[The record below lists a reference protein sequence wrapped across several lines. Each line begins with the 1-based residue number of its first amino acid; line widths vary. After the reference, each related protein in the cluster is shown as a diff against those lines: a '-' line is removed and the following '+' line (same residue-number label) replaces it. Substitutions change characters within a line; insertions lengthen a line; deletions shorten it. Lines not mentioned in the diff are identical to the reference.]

1 MSEEHMSDISA
12 PDGRDTTPATGRRF
26 ARWRTR
32 RVAIVAAAAAL
43 VVVAG
48 AVVAVV
54 TLGDG
59 DLPAPHVLAHDPVP
73 PEHDRA
79 TLPANC
85 GVTAKTLAALTP
97 HARLEKDGEDGDC
110 AWFSEATGKRG
121 DRRLG
126 VRLSIVRAGP
136 GVPNATSA
144 GNSSAAAAMSL
155 FAPTA
160 ENKRPGLRTVTGLGD
175 ESYMYGERSDTLTVV
190 FRVGNVIAS
199 AQWEADT
206 YTTKL
211 KKAPASDA
219 RMRADAF
226 RVAADVARALG
237 APARPAPGKKPS
249 PRAVSGLPKSAC
261 AAASKDLRTRLL
273 GDDADSST
281 GNGDPQ
287 DPSAPDAEARVRSC
301 TWRGDDR
308 ELTIAIA
315 AARPSGI
322 GTLMSDA
329 RREYLRR
336 YLDAR
341 AEKPI
346 SVHDER
352 YFHALSGLGDQA
364 FCAYVEEAD
373 LPGIAASGPA
383 RITARVGGA
392 LVTVTYGATNGGY
405 DDDDAGPLSRED
417 AVNGAYA
424 VAARAVRAVRG

>member
-1 MSEEHMSDISA
+1 MSDISA
-12 PDGRDTTPATGRRF
+12 PDDRDTAPPTGRRF

-32 RVAIVAAAAAL
+32 RAAIAAAATAL

-48 AVVAVV
+48 LVVAVV
-54 TLGDG
+54 TLGDDG
-59 DLPAPHVLAHDPVP
+59 LPAPHVLAHDPVP

-79 TLPANC
+79 TIPTNC
-85 GVTAKTLAALTP
+85 GVTGQTVSALTP
-97 HARLEKDGEDGDC
+97 HPRLEKNGDDGDC
-110 AWFSEATGKRG
+110 EWYSEATGKRG
-121 DRRLG
+121 DRRLTI
-126 VRLSIVRAGP
+126 RLSIVHAGA
-136 GVPNATSA
+136 GVPNVTSS
-144 GNSSAAAAMSL
+144 GNSSTAAAMGS

-160 ENKRPGLRTVTGLGD
+160 ESKRPGQRTVTGLGD
-175 ESYMYGERSDTLTVV
+175 EAYLFSERGDLLTVA
-190 FRVGNVIAS
+190 FRAGNVMAS

-206 YTTKL
+206 YTTRL

-226 RVAADVARALG
+226 RAAADVARALG
-237 APARPAPGKKPS
+237 APAKPALGAAPS

-261 AAASKDLRTRLL
+261 AAASKELRERLL
-273 GDDADSST
+273 GDDADSSS
-281 GNGDPQ
+281 GDGDPL
-287 DPSAPDAEARVRSC
+287 DPSAPDAEQRVRSC
-301 TWRGDDR
+301 TWRADGR
-308 ELTIAIA
+308 ELMVAIA

-322 GTLMSDA
+322 GTQMSDA

-346 SVHDER
+346 SAHDER

-373 LPGIAASGPA
+373 LPGLAARGPA

-392 LVTVTYGATNGGY
+392 LVTVTYGAVPGGY

-424 VAARAVRAVRG
+424 VAVRAVRAARG